1 MKRRTLEWVEKA
13 EGDWAA
19 GQRELA
25 VPQAVCHVV
34 CFLAQQCAEL
44 YLKAFL
50 EEHQIPFEKT
60 HRLADLLDLTGGAFP
75 ELIPLRSDMAHLGA
89 FGTAVRYPGP
99 VADLKAAEDAMAIAH
114 DVRAAVRKKLG
125 LPDSTEQGVTA

>member
-1 MKRRTLEWVEKA
+1 MKRRTLEWVQKA

-25 VPQAVCHVV
+25 VPEAAYHVV

-50 EEHQIPFEKT
+50 EEQQTPFEKK
-60 HRLADLLDLTGGAFP
+60 HDLGALLDLARGAFP
-75 ELIPLRSDMAHLGA
+75 ELILLRSRLAELGA
-89 FGTAVRYPGP
+89 FGIAVRYPGP
-99 VADLKAAEDAMAIAH
+99 VADRRTAEDSMAVAEA
-114 DVRAAVRKKLG
+114 VRAAVRTRLG
-125 LPDSTEQGVTA
+125 LSEGNEQGVPA

>member
-19 GQRELA
+19 GGRELA
-25 VPQAVCHVV
+25 VPEAAYHVV

-50 EEHQIPFEKT
+50 EEQQTPFEKK
-60 HRLADLLDLTGGAFP
+60 HDLAALLDLAGGAFP
-75 ELIPLRSDMAHLGA
+75 ELIPLRGRLGQLWA
-89 FGTAVRYPGP
+89 FGIAVRYPGP
-99 VADLKAAEDAMAIAH
+99 VADRRSAEDAMAIAEA
-114 DVRAAVRKKLG
+114 VRGAVRKKLG
-125 LPDSTEQGVTA
+125 LSQES